1 MKHVKIN
8 FHGFLKKLIPET
20 IEGNFRTLHDVFMY
34 ISHNYPQFKAPL
46 NIGRYAVQVDEYNS
60 KESIYCPLHTD
71 TIEIRPF
78 SNLAKS
84 AGMGQIIVGAA
95 LIVVGVLVAAFVPG
109 GQAIGIKMIYSGIFM
124 IGMGMLTYLLTPEI
138 KNKGDH
144 NPGDNK
150 YLGSPKNTTASGTPI
165 SIGYGLYK
173 VYGHFLSFNISS
185 SSVIVAGSND

>member
-1 MKHVKIN
+1 M
-8 FHGFLKKLIPET
+8 PEN

-46 NIGRYAVQVDEYNS
+46 NVGRYAVQVEGYDS

-71 TIEIRPF
+71 TIEIKPF
-78 SNLAKS
+78 SNMAKS
-84 AGMGQIIVGAA
+84 AGMGQVIVGAA

-109 GQAIGIKMIYSGIFM
+109 GQAIGIKMIYAGIT
-124 IGMGMLTYLLTPEI
+124 IAAMGVLTYLLTPEI

-165 SIGYGLYK
+165 AIGYGLYK

-185 SSVIVAGSND
+185 SSVIVAGSNG